1 MPFDAPFHLGP
12 FVVRQ
17 DGSLAL
23 ATPQSRPRMHFQWR
37 DCTVEVAL
45 HGSLG
50 QGVAG
55 ELSLRAVV
63 GRVPSTARIAN
74 DPALAGGAMASGAMA
89 GGAMARG
96 AKASGAMA
104 RRDAVFGTLRAL
116 PATLPA
122 GWHAE
127 LLADHRVAVLSASAV
142 EMPTTVDRLLTAVTL
157 FLLALGPYLD
167 VLGELGLEAPGMV
180 KTWPG

>member
-74 DPALAGGAMASGAMA
+74 DPALAGGAMA
-89 GGAMARG
+89 GGAM
-96 AKASGAMA
+96 ASGAMA